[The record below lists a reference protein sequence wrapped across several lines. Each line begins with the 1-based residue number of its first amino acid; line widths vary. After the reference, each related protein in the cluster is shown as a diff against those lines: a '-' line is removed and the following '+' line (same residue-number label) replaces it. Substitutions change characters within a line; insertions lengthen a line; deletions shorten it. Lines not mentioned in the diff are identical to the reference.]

1 MVSQYKLISQPRAY
15 ASPSSQSCHQLAI
28 CICLS
33 FIFNAIHGIHLFEL
47 SPPHHYCEFNL
58 EVFKLWLKK
67 KILLLFNLSLSL
79 SSIPSHTLPSFF
91 NWQTRLTVSTWCL
104 TGGVPWG
111 VLHGWPS
118 IVDPTIIC
126 LAGLLMV
133 WLGHAFPKYPL
144 LSTATSG
151 SRSTMRNAHSHWV
164 HSWPFLMPPPN
175 QGLWSQLCTLL
186 HLASF

>member
-1 MVSQYKLISQPRAY
+1 MVSQHKLISQPRAY
-15 ASPSSQSCHQLAI
+15 ASPSSQSCHRLAV

-33 FIFNAIHGIHLFEL
+33 FIFNAMHGIHLFEL

-58 EVFKLWLKK
+58 EVLKLWLKK
-67 KILLLFNLSLSL
+67 KILLLFNLSLS
-79 SSIPSHTLPSFF
+79 STPSHTLSSFF
-91 NWQTRLTVSTWCL
+91 NWQTRLIVSAWCL

-126 LAGLLMV
+126 FAGLLTV
-133 WLGHAFPKYPL
+133 WLGRAFPKHPL

-151 SRSTMRNAHSHWV
+151 SRSAMRNA
-164 HSWPFLMPPPN
+164 
-175 QGLWSQLCTLL
+175 
-186 HLASF
+186 